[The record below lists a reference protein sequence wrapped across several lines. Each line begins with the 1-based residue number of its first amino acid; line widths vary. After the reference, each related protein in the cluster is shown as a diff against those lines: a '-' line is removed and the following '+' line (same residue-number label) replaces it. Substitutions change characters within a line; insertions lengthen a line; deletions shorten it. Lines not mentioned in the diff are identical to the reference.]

1 MNQTKNLFSGL
12 LIFTTMVLLVLSGC
26 SGSSTP
32 SVAVPG
38 GVLTTTS
45 SSAQTKNQPTST
57 AVPLTTPLSAQTI
70 VIDLVAQQMA
80 FDKSDIT
87 VPAGA
92 QVTINFNNKDGGIPH
107 NFAAYTDQSAK
118 TPIFIGKIISGP
130 ATETYIFTAPAK
142 PGTYF
147 FRCDP
152 HPIKMTGRLIVQ

>member
-1 MNQTKNLFSGL
+1 MNQTINLFSVL
-12 LIFTTMVLLVLSGC
+12 LIFATLVLLALSGC
-26 SGSSTP
+26 SGRSSPT
-32 SVAVPG
+32 ATVPG
-38 GVLTTTS
+38 GVLTTIS
-45 SSAQTKNQPTST
+45 SSAQTNNQLAST
-57 AVPLTTPLSAQTI
+57 AVPLTTPASSQTI

-130 ATETYIFTAPAK
+130 ATATYTFTAPAK
-142 PGTYF
+142 PDTYF

-152 HPIKMTGRLIVQ
+152 HPTKMTGRLIVQ